1 MLGLSVRS
9 SATECQRCLFKGVV
23 FVLKVMT
30 RRILVPMDGS
40 AMAEEGLRY
49 AVSAFPDASII
60 VMHVITPFDDWE
72 IEEEGPAS
80 GDVDEWFE
88 SSRGNASEIFESAEL
103 IAASHDMEI
112 STVLEI
118 GEPWREIVKFAQE
131 NEIGQIVMGSQ
142 GESGNAEGLGSV
154 AETVMRRS
162 PVLVSIVR

>member
-1 MLGLSVRS
+1 MAGFTFRS
-9 SATECQRCLFKGVV
+9 SATACQRCLFKGVV
-23 FVLKVMT
+23 FVLENMT

-40 AMAEEGLRY
+40 AMAEEGLQY

-80 GDVDEWFE
+80 DDIDEWFK
-88 SSRGNASEIFESAEL
+88 SSRGIASEIFESAES
-103 IAASHDMEI
+103 IAASHDMEV
-112 STVLEI
+112 STVLEM
-118 GEPWREIVKFAQE
+118 GEPWREIVKYARE

-142 GESGNAEGLGSV
+142 GESGNTAGLGSV